1 MEQTLNLAIEL
12 NCEFSN
18 FYSAMVYPGSP
29 LYGMAIER
37 GWALPQTWSG
47 FSQHSYDCLPLPTA
61 NVSAADVLSFRDQ
74 AFDRYFTNKRYLGMV
89 AQKFGWETRSHIEH
103 MTRHKLRRKILEETG
118 GRGRPGHPA
127 EPAAQSAA

>member
-18 FYSAMVYPGSP
+18 FYSAMAYPGSP

-103 MTRHKLRRKILEETG
+103 MTRHKLRRKILEETD
-118 GRGRPGHPA
+118 GRVRPRHPA